1 MHNVHWAGYTCI
13 HEIFIMADIIKKI
26 PVKNVSEAVTVVSR
40 LTDKYQLVAGDPDNI
55 LDVSN
60 EKLHVFYDDESK
72 AVILETND
80 QNSIKEYLKELVAEF
95 PTFF

>member
-1 MHNVHWAGYTCI
+1 
-13 HEIFIMADIIKKI
+13 MADLIKKI
-26 PVKNVSEAVTVVSR
+26 PVKSISEAVNVVSR
-40 LTDKYQLVAGDPDNI
+40 LTDKYQLIPGDPDNI

-60 EKLHVFYDDESK
+60 EKLHVFYDDNSK

-80 QNSIKEYLKELVAEF
+80 EHSIKEYLKELVAEF